1 MSIPL
6 HTEGKV
12 SDLFDSHWRYFRR
25 FLFMVNVIGG
35 ICEIGGVGGVL
46 FITVHDV

>member
-12 SDLFDSHWRYFRR
+12 SNLFDSHWRNFRR
-25 FLFMVNVIGG
+25 FLFMVNVICG
-35 ICEIGGVGGVL
+35 ICEIGGVGGIL